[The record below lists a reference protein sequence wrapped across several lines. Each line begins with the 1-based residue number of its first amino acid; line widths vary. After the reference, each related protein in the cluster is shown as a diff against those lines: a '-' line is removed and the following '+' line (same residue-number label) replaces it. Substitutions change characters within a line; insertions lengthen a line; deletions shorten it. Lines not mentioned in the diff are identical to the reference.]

1 MVNIHNKIKIMEYL
15 LSNKEEKFSINAIS
29 QKTSLDYKVAYMAV
43 KELAEEK
50 ALAVKKIGQAVLC
63 SANPKQFALP
73 TLMAEYERRR
83 KVLNN
88 KTFRAIK
95 DYFDNIKE
103 PFFILLLFGSYA
115 LKKQRKTSDID
126 LMLIT
131 DSQQIKNKIE
141 DKISLIPLK
150 IHLLSFTSSEFA
162 SMINTTKFN
171 VGREAFSNNIILE
184 GVEDYYRLIKNA

>member
-1 MVNIHNKIKIMEYL
+1 
-15 LSNKEEKFSINAIS
+15 
-29 QKTSLDYKVAYMAV
+29 
-43 KELAEEK
+43 
-50 ALAVKKIGQAVLC
+50 
-63 SANPKQFALP
+63 
-73 TLMAEYERRR
+73 
-83 KVLNN
+83 
-88 KTFRAIK
+88 
-95 DYFDNIKE
+95 
-103 PFFILLLFGSYA
+103 
-115 LKKQRKTSDID
+115 
-126 LMLIT
+126 MLIT